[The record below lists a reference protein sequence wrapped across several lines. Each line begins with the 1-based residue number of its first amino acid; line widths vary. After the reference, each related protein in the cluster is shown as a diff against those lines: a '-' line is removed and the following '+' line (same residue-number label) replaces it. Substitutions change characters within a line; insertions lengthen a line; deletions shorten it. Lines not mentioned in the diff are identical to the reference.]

1 MRDQRS
7 ADTPVVPNEPAD
19 TAPTNEAL
27 TRALDEVDV
36 LRTELAGTL
45 LVREELP
52 DIVASE
58 PTMDWDEDPQTID
71 EKVAAY
77 IKLS

>member
-1 MRDQRS
+1 
-7 ADTPVVPNEPAD
+7 
-19 TAPTNEAL
+19 
-27 TRALDEVDV
+27 
-36 LRTELAGTL
+36 L